1 MIFNKVQKNYNK
13 HTYARLDFLFFFKK
27 IIPLVAVAYILMF
40 IFIGSNV
47 SATATSFFLF
57 IVLLTF
63 VFDGPKYYFF
73 SSFALSIAFMLEPI
87 AAIVLSGGID
97 SPYIIWL
104 LVPIYAASSLL
115 GNGGTII
122 SSAMAIVFFV
132 VIYFYQ
138 IEIQG
143 LNELNPVY
151 YSHVYLLSFV
161 SAAALMGVF
170 AWRNIFKIE
179 KEAYQQQKLRIK
191 AESANN
197 QLLTKEQEQHKLLSI
212 VSHELRTP
220 AATLSMLLDNS
231 NNNLDLPL
239 IKNTM
244 SHLMDVLEDMRMVKE
259 PEIILKTPEKT
270 THIKRTLENAVTLVA
285 SYTESKKLKIQ
296 IHEPEE
302 ALKLCVVKD
311 KLVRQIAIN
320 IIKNCAN
327 HSNATTLDIY
337 IDAKEK
343 EDTIAF
349 KITFKDNGQGVDTYK
364 IATLFEPFVKGDEV
378 SLGSGLGLHLSRS
391 FARKGLNGDLKYVDK
406 KGEGAIFELDI
417 AAKKVLKVLATPTQI
432 RIQPE
437 HIRLDGLKVLLAE
450 DNLVIALMTQK
461 LLEAKGAT
469 VYIAKDGEMALKY
482 YKENHI
488 DFVLTDIFMP
498 KMNGYELTK
507 QLRAIGFT
515 GQIIGC
521 SASTMGDEVDKLIA
535 VGANKVFAK
544 PIQFNEF
551 LIHIKNATLD
561 VPKKEIINLNA
572 YSKASKEKIS

>member
-1 MIFNKVQKNYNK
+1 MLKTLQENYAK

-63 VFDGPKYYFF
+63 VFDAPKYHFF
-73 SSFALSIAFMLEPI
+73 SSFALSIAFLLEPI

-138 IEIQG
+138 IEIQA
-143 LNELNPVY
+143 LNELKPVFY
-151 YSHVYLLSFV
+151 KPVYLLSFI
-161 SAAALMGVF
+161 SAAALMGIF

-179 KEAYQQQKLRIK
+179 KESYQQQKLRIK

-197 QLLTKEQEQHKLLSI
+197 QLLRKEQEQHKLLSI

-231 NNNLDLPL
+231 KNDLDLPL

-259 PEIILKTPEKT
+259 PEIILKTAET
-270 THIKRTLENAVTLVA
+270 TTYIKRTIENAIALVA

-296 IHEPEE
+296 IHESED

-327 HSNATTLDIY
+327 HSNATALDIY

-343 EDTIAF
+343 EDIIAF
-349 KITFKDNGQGVDTYK
+349 KIIFKDNGQGVDTYK
-364 IATLFEPFVKGDEV
+364 IPTLFAPFVKGDEV

-391 FARKGLNGDLKYVDK
+391 FAREGLNGDLIYVDK
-406 KGEGAIFELDI
+406 KEEGAIFELNI
-417 AAKKVLKVLATPTQI
+417 EAKKVLKVVTTPPQI
-432 RIQPE
+432 QTE
-437 HIRLDGLKVLLAE
+437 SIRLDGLKVLLAE

-469 VYIAKDGEMALKY
+469 VYPAKDGEVALSI

-488 DFVLTDIFMP
+488 DFVFTDIFMP
-498 KMNGYELTK
+498 KINGYELTK
-507 QLRAIGFT
+507 QLRAFGFK

-521 SASTMGDEVDKLIA
+521 SASTMGDEVIKLKES
-535 VGANKVFAK
+535 GANKVFAK
-544 PIQFNEF
+544 PIDMNLF
-551 LIHIKNATLD
+551 LTYVHQSVLDIHNKDVIYLNDYGKN
-561 VPKKEIINLNA
+561 KKEDHM
-572 YSKASKEKIS
+572 

>member
-1 MIFNKVQKNYNK
+1 MFNQIQKNYKK
-13 HTYARLDFLFFFKK
+13 HSIARLDFLFFFKK

-47 SATATSFFLF
+47 SASATTLFLF

-73 SSFALSIAFMLEPI
+73 SSFALSVAFMLEPI

-122 SSAMAIVFFV
+122 SSTMAIVFFA

-138 IEIQG
+138 TEIQN
-143 LNELNPVY
+143 LNELNPAY
-151 YSHVYLLSFV
+151 YKPVYLLSFV
-161 SAAALMGVF
+161 SAAALMGVL

-179 KEAYQQQKLRIK
+179 KEAYQQQKLRIN
-191 AESANN
+191 AELANT
-197 QLLTKEQEQHKLLSI
+197 QLIAKEQEQIKLLSI

-220 AATLSMLLDNS
+220 AATLSMLLDHS
-231 NNNLDLPL
+231 KNNLNLPL

-259 PEIILKTPEKT
+259 PEIILKTPETT
-270 THIKRTLENAVTLVA
+270 THIKRTLEKAIAFVV

-296 IHEPEE
+296 IHEPEDQ
-302 ALKLCVVKD
+302 LKLCVVKD
-311 KLVRQIAIN
+311 KLLRQIAMN

-327 HSNATTLDIY
+327 HSNATCLDIF
-337 IDAKEK
+337 ITFKET
-343 EDTIAF
+343 DDDIAF
-349 KITFKDNGQGVDTYK
+349 KIVFKDNGQGVAKAK
-364 IATLFEPFVKGDEV
+364 IPNLFAPFTKGDEA
-378 SLGSGLGLHLSRS
+378 SSGSGLGLHLSRY
-391 FARKGLNGDLKYVDK
+391 FARKGLNGDLKYIDK

-417 AAKKVLKVLATPTQI
+417 KAKKVLQVVTAPKEKKI
-432 RIQPE
+432 EPE
-437 HIRLDGLKVLLAE
+437 RIRLDGLNVLLAE

-461 LLEAKGAT
+461 LLESKGAT
-469 VYIAKDGEMALKY
+469 VYSVKDGEMALKY
-482 YKENHI
+482 YKENHV
-488 DFVLTDIFMP
+488 DFVLTDIYMP
-498 KMNGYELTK
+498 KLNGYELTK
-507 QLRAIGFT
+507 QLRALGFK

-521 SASTMGDEVDKLIA
+521 SASTMGDEVIKLKES
-535 VGANKVFAK
+535 GANKVFAK
-544 PIQFNEF
+544 PIQFNDF
-551 LIHIKNATLD
+551 LIYIKNTTLG
-561 VPKKEIINLNA
+561 VSKKDIINLNA
-572 YSKASKEKIS
+572 YTKASKEKIS